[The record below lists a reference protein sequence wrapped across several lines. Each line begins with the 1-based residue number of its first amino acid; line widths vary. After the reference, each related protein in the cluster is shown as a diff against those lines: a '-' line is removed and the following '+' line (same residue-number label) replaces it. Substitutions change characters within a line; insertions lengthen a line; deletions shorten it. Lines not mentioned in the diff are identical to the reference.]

1 MKIIRVEETP
11 NPAALKFIMEG
22 PVIASGSQSISSGG
36 EDEDYTGD
44 NPLAR
49 ALFKVGA
56 IELFLCQDYVSVTM
70 FSPNAWEH
78 FMNDVKNEI
87 ETQLLAPGEKAPEA
101 EKKDSFLNTIDKDA
115 FPQLPDKEKGAIIES
130 LMDEIIRPALAN
142 DGGGL
147 EVIKVEGNDVTIK
160 YQGACGSCP
169 SSTGGTLAAIQ
180 RALQGYLDP
189 NLAVSIGTAGKP

>member
-1 MKIIRVEETP
+1 MRIIRVEETP

-22 PVIASGSQSISSGG
+22 PVVASGSLSFSSGE
-36 EDEDYTGD
+36 EDEEYRGE
-44 NPLAR
+44 NPLVR

-70 FSPNAWEH
+70 FSSNAWEH
-78 FMNDVKNEI
+78 FIDDVKSAI
-87 ETQLLAPGEKAPEA
+87 ETNLLPPGEKPAKT
-101 EKKDSFLNTIDKDA
+101 EKKDSFVNTIDREI
-115 FPQLPDKEKGAIIES
+115 FPQLPNNEKESIIES

-147 EVIKVEGNDVTIK
+147 EVLKVEGNDVTIK

-169 SSTGGTLAAIQ
+169 SSTGGTLAAIE
-180 RALQGYLDP
+180 RALKGYCDP
-189 NLAVSIGTAGKP
+189 NIEVSISNS

>member
-1 MKIIRVEETP
+1 MKITRIEETP
-11 NPAALKFIMEG
+11 NPAALKFIMDG
-22 PVIASGSQSISSGG
+22 PVVADGAVSLSNAD
-36 EDEDYTGD
+36 EDEDYTRD
-44 NPLAR
+44 NPLAQ

-56 IELFLCQDYVSVTM
+56 SELFLCQNYISVTM
-70 FSPNAWEH
+70 FNPNAWEH
-78 FMNDVKNEI
+78 FMDDVKNAI
-87 ETQLLAPGEKAPEA
+87 ETQLLPPGEKPPEK
-101 EKKDSFLNTIDKDA
+101 EKKDSVLNHIERNE
-115 FPQLPDKEKGAIIES
+115 FPHLPDEDKKAIIDS

-147 EVIKVEGNDVTIK
+147 EILKVEGNEVRIK

-189 NLAVSIGTAGKP
+189 NIEVLTGTS

>member
-1 MKIIRVEETP
+1 MRIIRVEETP

-22 PVIASGSQSISSGG
+22 PVVASGSLSFSSGE
-36 EDEDYTGD
+36 EDEEYTGN
-44 NPLAR
+44 NPLAQ

-70 FSPNAWEH
+70 FSSNAWEH
-78 FMNDVKNEI
+78 FMEDVKSAI
-87 ETQLLAPGEKAPEA
+87 ETNLLPPGEKPAKT
-101 EKKDSFLNTIDKDA
+101 EKKDSFVNTIDRKT
-115 FPQLPDKEKGAIIES
+115 FPQLPNNEKESIIES

-147 EVIKVEGNDVTIK
+147 EVLKVDGNDVLIK

-169 SSTGGTLAAIQ
+169 SSTGGTLAAIE
-180 RALQGYLDP
+180 RALKGYCDP
-189 NLAVSIGTAGKP
+189 NIEVSIGSS

>member
-1 MKIIRVEETP
+1 MRIIRVEETP

-22 PVIASGSQSISSGG
+22 PVVASGTLSFSSGE
-36 EDEDYTGD
+36 EDEEYAGN
-44 NPLAR
+44 NPLAQ

-70 FSPNAWEH
+70 FSSNAWEH
-78 FMNDVKNEI
+78 FMEDIKSAI
-87 ETQLLAPGEKAPEA
+87 ETNLLPPGEKPAKMER
-101 EKKDSFLNTIDKDA
+101 KDSFVNTIDREA
-115 FPQLPDKEKGAIIES
+115 FPDLPNNEKESIIES

-147 EVIKVEGNDVTIK
+147 EVLKVEGNDVTIK

-169 SSTGGTLAAIQ
+169 SSTGGTLAAIE
-180 RALQGYLDP
+180 RALKGYCDP
-189 NLAVSIGTAGKP
+189 NIEVSISSS

>member
-1 MKIIRVEETP
+1 MKILSIEETP

-22 PVIASGSQSISSGG
+22 PVVASGSLSFSSG
-36 EDEDYTGD
+36 EDDDEYTGD
-44 NPLAR
+44 DPLAV

-70 FSPNAWEH
+70 FSSNAWEH
-78 FMNDVKNEI
+78 FMDDVKVAI
-87 ETQLLAPGEKAPEA
+87 KTILLPPGEKPPES
-101 EKKDSFLNTIDKDA
+101 EKKESFVSTIDREA
-115 FPQLPDKEKGAIIES
+115 FPNLPDSEKELIIGS

-147 EVIKVEGNDVTIK
+147 EVIKVEGNDVVIK

-169 SSTGGTLAAIQ
+169 SSTGGTLAAIT
-180 RALQGYLDP
+180 RALKGYCDP
-189 NLAVSIGTAGKP
+189 NLEISISSS

>member
-1 MKIIRVEETP
+1 MEIVRIEETP
-11 NPAALKFIMEG
+11 NPAALKFIMDG
-22 PVIASGSQSISSGG
+22 PVVSKGTLSFSSGD

-44 NPLAR
+44 NSLAK

-56 IELFLCQDYVSVTM
+56 TDLFLYQDYVSVTM
-70 FSPNAWEH
+70 FSSKAWEH
-78 FMNDVKNEI
+78 FMDDVKSAITAN
-87 ETQLLAPGEKAPEA
+87 LLPPGEEAPQA
-101 EKKDSFLNTIDKDA
+101 ATKSSFLANIDKDA
-115 FPQLPDKEKGAIIES
+115 FPHLPDDEKKSIINS

-147 EVIKVEGNDVTIK
+147 EVLKVEGNEVRIK

-180 RALQGYLDP
+180 RALKGYLDP
-189 NLAVSIGTAGKP
+189 NIEVFIGSS

>member
-1 MKIIRVEETP
+1 MKITRIEETP
-11 NPAALKFIMEG
+11 NPAAIKFIMDG
-22 PVIASGSQSISSGG
+22 PVVADGAVSLSNAD

-44 NPLAR
+44 NPLAQ

-56 IELFLCQDYVSVTM
+56 SELFLCQNYISVTM
-70 FSPNAWEH
+70 FNPNAWEH
-78 FMNDVKNEI
+78 FMDDVKNAI
-87 ETQLLAPGEKAPEA
+87 ETQLLPPGEKPPEK
-101 EKKDSFLNTIDKDA
+101 EKKDSVLNHIDRNE
-115 FPQLPDKEKGAIIES
+115 FPHLPDEEKKAIIDS

-147 EVIKVEGNDVTIK
+147 EILKVEGNEVRIK

-189 NLAVSIGTAGKP
+189 NIEVFTGTS

>member
-1 MKIIRVEETP
+1 LRIIHVEETP

-22 PVIASGSQSISSGG
+22 PVIASGSLSFSSGE
-36 EDEDYTGD
+36 EDEEYRGD
-44 NPLAR
+44 NPLAQ

-70 FSPNAWEH
+70 FSSNAWEH
-78 FMNDVKNEI
+78 FMDDVKSAI
-87 ETQLLAPGEKAPEA
+87 EANLLPPGEKPAKT
-101 EKKDSFLNTIDKDA
+101 EKKDSFVNTIDRET
-115 FPQLPDKEKGAIIES
+115 FPQLPNNEKESIIES

-147 EVIKVEGNDVTIK
+147 EVLKVEGNDVTIK

-169 SSTGGTLAAIQ
+169 SSAGGTLAAIE
-180 RALQGYLDP
+180 RALKGYCDP
-189 NLAVSIGTAGKP
+189 NIEVSISSS